1 MSLAPV
7 MICFDGSDDAAVAIE
22 RAAELF
28 PDRPAIVLVAWP
40 RAQVQ
45 VAYTWPGMV
54 YPQDLEELEA
64 AAATAAVGLAD
75 KGAALAREAGL
86 DAEPETAKA
95 DGPIWQAILD
105 AADRHDAAAIVL
117 GSRGLGGIKSLML
130 GSVSGAVVHHATRPA
145 LVVRHGVPA
154 AGAEDVR
161 DAA

>member
-7 MICFDGSDDAAVAIE
+7 IICFDGSDDAAVAIE

-28 PDRPAIVLVAWP
+28 GARPAVVLVVWP
-40 RAQVQ
+40 RAHVQ
-45 VAYTWPGMV
+45 VGYAWPGMV
-54 YPQDLEELEA
+54 YPQDLDA
-64 AAATAAVGLAD
+64 IDVAASAAATELAA
-75 KGAALAREAGL
+75 KGTELARAAGL
-86 DAEPETAKA
+86 DAEPATERA

-117 GSRGLGGIKSLML
+117 GSRGLSGIKSLVL

-154 AGAEDVR
+154 AGVEDAR
-161 DAA
+161 HAA